1 MLKQFRNNLLK
12 KRLDKL
18 NLKLEENKKLQSTVS
33 DDTALYKLKKKA
45 CDYTRK
51 IKKTNDDIWW
61 LNLPKEEKNEQN
73 TNLSFYK
80 LDSGNYWLILLVTAI
95 ELYYLI
101 ILLAMME
108 RSFYVGIVILFNIGV
123 LLFLFTCAIKVR
135 AYKKVF
141 SYSMMAYGIYC
152 ALRFAII
159 PLLIKVDLYNG
170 SSKMW
175 RIIICLIISGVISI
189 MAGFNSML
197 KCNRQIKYINDGKIV
212 LKKLSR

>member
-61 LNLPKEEKNEQN
+61 LNLPIEEKNEQN

-135 AYKKVF
+135 AYKKGF
-141 SYSMMAYGIYC
+141 SYLMMAYGIYC

-175 RIIICLIISGVISI
+175 QIIICLIISGVISI

>member
-159 PLLIKVDLYNG
+159 PLLMKVDLYNG

-175 RIIICLIISGVISI
+175 QIIICLIISGIISI
-189 MAGFNSML
+189 MTGFNSML

>member
-33 DDTALYKLKKKA
+33 DDTALYKLKKKV

-159 PLLIKVDLYNG
+159 PLLMKVDLYNG

-175 RIIICLIISGVISI
+175 QIIICLIISGVISI

>member
-159 PLLIKVDLYNG
+159 PLLMKVDLYNG

-175 RIIICLIISGVISI
+175 QIIICLIISGVISI
-189 MAGFNSML
+189 MAGFNSMF

>member
-101 ILLAMME
+101 ILLAMMG

-159 PLLIKVDLYNG
+159 PLLMKVDLYNG

-175 RIIICLIISGVISI
+175 QIIICLIISGIISI

>member
-61 LNLPKEEKNEQN
+61 LNLPMEEKNEQN

-135 AYKKVF
+135 AYKKIF

-159 PLLIKVDLYNG
+159 PLLMKVDLYNG

-175 RIIICLIISGVISI
+175 QIIICLIISGFISI
-189 MAGFNSML
+189 MAGFNLML

>member
-33 DDTALYKLKKKA
+33 DDTALYTLKKKA

-51 IKKTNDDIWW
+51 IKKINDDIWW

-159 PLLIKVDLYNG
+159 PLLMKVDLYNG

-175 RIIICLIISGVISI
+175 QIIICLIISGVISI

>member
-159 PLLIKVDLYNG
+159 PLLMKVDLYNG

-175 RIIICLIISGVISI
+175 QIIICLIISGIISI
-189 MAGFNSML
+189 MAGLNSML

>member
-159 PLLIKVDLYNG
+159 PLLMKVDLYNG

-175 RIIICLIISGVISI
+175 QIIICLIISGVISI
-189 MAGFNSML
+189 MAGFNLML

>member
-141 SYSMMAYGIYC
+141 SYSMMTYGIYC

-159 PLLIKVDLYNG
+159 PLLMKVDLYNG

-175 RIIICLIISGVISI
+175 QIIICLIISGVISI

>member
-159 PLLIKVDLYNG
+159 PLLMKVGLYNG

-175 RIIICLIISGVISI
+175 QIIICLIISGIISI

>member
-61 LNLPKEEKNEQN
+61 LNLPMEEKNEQN

-135 AYKKVF
+135 AYKKIF
-141 SYSMMAYGIYC
+141 SYLMMTYGIYC

>member
-61 LNLPKEEKNEQN
+61 LNLPMEEKNEQN

-101 ILLAMME
+101 ILLVMME

-141 SYSMMAYGIYC
+141 SYLMVSYGIYC

-159 PLLIKVDLYNG
+159 PLLMKVDLYNG

-175 RIIICLIISGVISI
+175 QIIICLIISGFISI

>member
-45 CDYTRK
+45 CEYTRK

-159 PLLIKVDLYNG
+159 PLLMKVDLYNG

-175 RIIICLIISGVISI
+175 QIIICLIISGVISI

-197 KCNRQIKYINDGKIV
+197 KCNRLIKYINDGKIV

>member
-61 LNLPKEEKNEQN
+61 LNLSKEEKNEQN

-141 SYSMMAYGIYC
+141 SYLMVSYGIYC

-159 PLLIKVDLYNG
+159 PLLMKVDLYNG

-175 RIIICLIISGVISI
+175 QIIICLIISGFISI

>member
-101 ILLAMME
+101 ILLAIME

-159 PLLIKVDLYNG
+159 PLLMKVDLYNG

-175 RIIICLIISGVISI
+175 QIIICLIISGVISI

>member
-45 CDYTRK
+45 YDYTRK
-51 IKKTNDDIWW
+51 IKKINDDIWW

-159 PLLIKVDLYNG
+159 PLLMKVDLYNG

-175 RIIICLIISGVISI
+175 QIIICLIISGVISI

>member
-1 MLKQFRNNLLK
+1 MLKQFINNLLK

-159 PLLIKVDLYNG
+159 PLLMKVDLYNG

-175 RIIICLIISGVISI
+175 QIIICLIISGVISI

>member
-80 LDSGNYWLILLVTAI
+80 LDSGNYWLILLVTDI

-159 PLLIKVDLYNG
+159 PLLMKVDLYNG

-175 RIIICLIISGVISI
+175 QIIICLIISGVISI

>member
-159 PLLIKVDLYNG
+159 PLLMKVDLYNG

-175 RIIICLIISGVISI
+175 QIIICLIISGVISI

-197 KCNRQIKYINDGKIV
+197 KCNRQIKYINDGKV
-212 LKKLSR
+212 VSKKLSR

>member
-73 TNLSFYK
+73 ANLSFYK

-159 PLLIKVDLYNG
+159 PLLMKVDLYNG

-175 RIIICLIISGVISI
+175 QIIICLIISGIISI

>member
-33 DDTALYKLKKKA
+33 DDTVLYKLKKKA

-101 ILLAMME
+101 IL
-108 RSFYVGIVILFNIGV
+108 
-123 LLFLFTCAIKVR
+123 
-135 AYKKVF
+135 
-141 SYSMMAYGIYC
+141 
-152 ALRFAII
+152 
-159 PLLIKVDLYNG
+159 
-170 SSKMW
+170 
-175 RIIICLIISGVISI
+175 
-189 MAGFNSML
+189 
-197 KCNRQIKYINDGKIV
+197 
-212 LKKLSR
+212 

>member
-51 IKKTNDDIWW
+51 IKKINDDIWW

-159 PLLIKVDLYNG
+159 PLLMKVDLYNG

-175 RIIICLIISGVISI
+175 QIIICLIISCVISI

>member
-45 CDYTRK
+45 CDYARK

-141 SYSMMAYGIYC
+141 SYLIVSYGIYC
-152 ALRFAII
+152 VLRFAII
-159 PLLIKVDLYNG
+159 PLLMKVDLYNG

-175 RIIICLIISGVISI
+175 QIIICLIISGVISI

>member
-33 DDTALYKLKKKA
+33 DDTVLYKLKKKA
-45 CDYTRK
+45 CNYTRK

-141 SYSMMAYGIYC
+141 SYLTMAYGVYC

-159 PLLIKVDLYNG
+159 PLLMKVDLYNG

-175 RIIICLIISGVISI
+175 QIIICLIISGVISI
-189 MAGFNSML
+189 LAGFNSML
-197 KCNRQIKYINDGKIV
+197 KCNRQVKYIDDGKIV
-212 LKKLSR
+212 LKNLSR

>member
-51 IKKTNDDIWW
+51 IKKTNDDIWL

-159 PLLIKVDLYNG
+159 PLLMKVDLYNG

-175 RIIICLIISGVISI
+175 QIIICLIISGVISI

>member
-123 LLFLFTCAIKVR
+123 LLFLFTCAIKIR

-141 SYSMMAYGIYC
+141 SYLMVVYGIYC
-152 ALRFAII
+152 VLRFAII
-159 PLLIKVDLYNG
+159 PLLMKVDLYNG

-175 RIIICLIISGVISI
+175 QIIICLIISGVISI

-197 KCNRQIKYINDGKIV
+197 KCKRQIKYINDGKIV

>member
-159 PLLIKVDLYNG
+159 PLLMKVDLYNG

-175 RIIICLIISGVISI
+175 QIIICLIISGIISI

-197 KCNRQIKYINDGKIV
+197 KYNRQIKYINDGKIV

>member
-159 PLLIKVDLYNG
+159 PLLMKVDLYNG

-175 RIIICLIISGVISI
+175 QIIICLIISGVISI

-197 KCNRQIKYINDGKIV
+197 KCNRQIKFINDGKIV

>member
-33 DDTALYKLKKKA
+33 DGTALYKLKKKA

-51 IKKTNDDIWW
+51 IKKINDDIWW

-152 ALRFAII
+152 ALRFVII
-159 PLLIKVDLYNG
+159 PLLMKVDLYNG

-175 RIIICLIISGVISI
+175 QIIICLIISGVISI

>member
-45 CDYTRK
+45 FDYTRK

-61 LNLPKEEKNEQN
+61 LNLPKKEKNEQN

-80 LDSGNYWLILLVTAI
+80 LDLGNYWLILLVTAI

-159 PLLIKVDLYNG
+159 PLLMKVDLYNG

-175 RIIICLIISGVISI
+175 QIIICLIISGVISI

>member
-12 KRLDKL
+12 KSLDKL

-159 PLLIKVDLYNG
+159 PLLMKVDLYNG

-175 RIIICLIISGVISI
+175 QIIICLIISGVISI

>member
-1 MLKQFRNNLLK
+1 MFKQFRNNLLK

-33 DDTALYKLKKKA
+33 DDTVLYKLKKKA

-159 PLLIKVDLYNG
+159 PLLMKVDLYNG

-175 RIIICLIISGVISI
+175 QIIICLIISGIISI

>member
-101 ILLAMME
+101 ILLAMMK

-159 PLLIKVDLYNG
+159 PLLMKVDLYNG

-175 RIIICLIISGVISI
+175 QIIICLIISGVISI

>member
-141 SYSMMAYGIYC
+141 SYLIMSYGIYC

-159 PLLIKVDLYNG
+159 PLLMKVDLYNG

-175 RIIICLIISGVISI
+175 QIIICLIISGFISI

>member
-33 DDTALYKLKKKA
+33 NDTALYKLKKKA

-159 PLLIKVDLYNG
+159 PLLMKVDLYNG

-175 RIIICLIISGVISI
+175 QIIICLIISGVISI

>member
-135 AYKKVF
+135 TYKKVF

-159 PLLIKVDLYNG
+159 PLLMKVDLYNG

-175 RIIICLIISGVISI
+175 QIIICLIISGVISI

>member
-159 PLLIKVDLYNG
+159 PLLMKVDLYNG
-170 SSKMW
+170 RSKNGQ
-175 RIIICLIISGVISI
+175 IIICLIISGIISI